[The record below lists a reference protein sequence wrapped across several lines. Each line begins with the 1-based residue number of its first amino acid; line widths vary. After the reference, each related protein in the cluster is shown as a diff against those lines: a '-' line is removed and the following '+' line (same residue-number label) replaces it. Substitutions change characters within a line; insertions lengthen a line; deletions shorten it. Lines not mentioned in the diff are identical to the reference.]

1 MRYNQAID
9 YLFSLQKFG
18 IKLGLANITK
28 LLSLLGNPHKSLNC
42 IHVAG
47 TNGKGSTCAF
57 LQSIFKHAGYQAG
70 LYTSPHLI
78 DYTERIR
85 INDVCIPRNVTA
97 ELTAEIKKICEN
109 NALHTVTFFEFTTA
123 MAFCYFKLCHADP
136 VIIETGMG
144 GRYDATNS
152 ITPRLSIITS
162 ISMEHEKY
170 LGKSIEAIAREK
182 AGIIKPGIPLVC
194 AVRSSVA
201 KKLFSRC
208 CRDAGSL
215 LLMKGRDFKVV
226 KHAQGIFS
234 FTGLHT
240 CLKKMHCGLAGDHQ
254 LSNAALAIEGSLAMR
269 SHGYRVDDPVLRAGI
284 ENVQWPGRL
293 EQLRTSPVVLADGAH
308 NPEGWRMLKKTLS
321 GYPKYKK
328 RIFILGA
335 MADKAIDAMLK
346 ILTTDAYAIIVCRP
360 KIDRAAG
367 RETIEKFIS
376 FSDRKR
382 VFWFENSVQAYK
394 KALSLAGENDLV
406 LITGSLFLVGEL
418 RELILNKTPCASGRI
433 AL

>member
-1 MRYNQAID
+1 MMPAYR
-9 YLFSLQKFG
+9 
-18 IKLGLANITK
+18 
-28 LLSLLGNPHKSLNC
+28 
-42 IHVAG
+42 
-47 TNGKGSTCAF
+47 GKPC
-57 LQSIFKHAGYQAG
+57 
-70 LYTSPHLI
+70 
-78 DYTERIR
+78 
-85 INDVCIPRNVTA
+85 A

-109 NALHTVTFFEFTTA
+109 NALHTITFFEFTTA
-123 MAFCYFKLCHADP
+123 MAFYYFKLRHADP

-152 ITPRLSIITS
+152 IIPQVSIITS

-201 KKLFSRC
+201 KEVFSRR
-208 CRDAGSL
+208 CRDAGSPL
-215 LLMKGRDFKVV
+215 MMKGRDFKVV
-226 KHAQGIFS
+226 KHAQDIFS

-240 CLKKMHCGLAGDHQ
+240 SLKNMHCGLSGDHQ
-254 LSNAALAIEGSLAMR
+254 LSNAALAMAGALTMR
-269 SHGYRVDDPVLRAGI
+269 TYGYQVDDAALRAGI

-293 EQLRTSPVVLADGAH
+293 EQLRTHPTVIADGAH
-308 NPEGWRMLKKTLS
+308 NPEGWRMLKKALS
-321 GYPKYKK
+321 VYPNYKK

-335 MADKAIDAMLK
+335 MEDKAIDKMLK
-346 ILTTDAYAIIVCRP
+346 ILTPDAYAIIVCRP
-360 KIDRAAG
+360 KTDRAAG

-382 VFWFENSVQAYK
+382 VFWFEKSAQAYN

-406 LITGSLFLVGEL
+406 CITGSLFLVGEL
-418 RELILNKTPCASGRI
+418 REIILNKTPCASGRI